1 MHRSARKAAQTGD
14 FERYAKREL
23 SAVIPDNLMLH
34 AFSTAVWKEAAP
46 LQKQAEDQG
55 LDDDQEQLD
64 EYQFYVMRVGYSLA
78 QLVTWIEQLDHAV
91 FYLSN
96 FSYNKKAQ
104 SEGINRAKHLLY
116 NIENYLIRLHSVYDR
131 ALQLTNNVFHL
142 GVEES
147 NVGHSVIVSNLKVA
161 RTEVKG
167 LLKALKKEAEKKAQ
181 ERHAIVHRESHR
193 EDSLRRLEMFYMFD
207 KDSWGEKDGALSF
220 EGLAHLRSQLLKT
233 VVAEK
238 KQEFSELNKNIFE
251 KVDALLVELHQQYNK
266 ERQRLRGYV
275 YGSNAYTTASIPTAY
290 PSAALQSNPRLKRN
304 VVHKKEAQNEIPS
317 D

>member
-1 MHRSARKAAQTGD
+1 
-14 FERYAKREL
+14 
-23 SAVIPDNLMLH
+23 MLH
-34 AFSTAVWKEAAP
+34 AFSVAVWNEAVP
-46 LQKQAEDQG
+46 LQKQAEDKG
-55 LDDDQEQLD
+55 MDEDQEQLD

-91 FYLSN
+91 FYLSD

-104 SEGINRAKHLLY
+104 SEGVNRAKHLLY

-161 RTEVKG
+161 RTDVKG
-167 LLKALKKEAEKKAQ
+167 HLKALKKEVEKKAQ

-193 EDSLRRLEMFYMFD
+193 EDSLRRLEMLYMFG
-207 KDSWGEKDGALSF
+207 KESWHEKDGALSF
-220 EGLAHLRSQLLKT
+220 SGLAHIRSQLLKN

-238 KQEFSELNKNIFE
+238 KQEFSEINKGIFE
-251 KVDALLVELHQQYNK
+251 KIDALLAGLHQQYNK
-266 ERQRLRGYV
+266 ERQRLRLYL
-275 YGSNAYTTASIPTAY
+275 YGGNA
-290 PSAALQSNPRLKRN
+290 
-304 VVHKKEAQNEIPS
+304 
-317 D
+317 